1 MVPDTPPTAEG
12 DLAQTPFAHLAVYSM
27 DRRLTGELFLTDPDG
42 VTHAIRFE
50 SGMPVKIRTG
60 GDYARL
66 GDLLV
71 DAGLCSRET
80 VEGAALTGGLL
91 GDMLVLAG
99 YVESA
104 ALDDVLDKQFR
115 SRMAMFYELPPETQY
130 RYFDGCQTLK
140 EWGGDPHSIDPMA
153 LVWQGIRTHAE
164 KSSQFEVTLDKL
176 GAAPLRLHPKAPV
189 ARLGLEE
196 DAAAVVSLIELDP
209 TPLEELC
216 TLGEASPELTRR
228 VAYALLLLRQL
239 DLGRPGLP
247 VGVQE
252 RPASVAKVQL
262 KSKMHRVGAALDHP
276 GAGERSVRLK
286 GRGIVPRD
294 DDGMVPIPPPSESGP
309 GLSGPMA
316 DPTST
321 DGSIEVGEGELTEE
335 ELLDELEAE
344 SGVKEVD
351 PAVRREARAS
361 AEGASP
367 VQAEASGSAAEPSPR
382 APTADSK
389 TAAAAAPAPEPA
401 PAEVEDEAMAS
412 GRRLMAELSSTP
424 LVDLVA
430 LARSKMDEKDHEGA
444 ASVCEIARKRIET
457 EMPEPAV
464 GDKLVALFAW
474 SRASLAQPDLKA
486 LTIGLDDLIRERDVD
501 PLPRYVRGLLRKRLG
516 DGAGSQADF
525 RRVLEIDPDNALAKK
540 EITPETVEKGARR
553 GETGFL
559 KRLFRK

>member
-12 DLAQTPFAHLAVYSM
+12 DLAQTPFAHLAVYAM

-50 SGMPVKIRTG
+50 GGMPVKIRTG

-71 DAGLCSRET
+71 DAGLCPRET
-80 VEGAALTGGLL
+80 VEGAAMAGGLL

-104 ALDDVLDKQFR
+104 ALNDVLDQQFR
-115 SRMAMFYELPPETQY
+115 ARMSMFYELPPETQY
-130 RYFDGCQTLK
+130 RYFDGSQTLK
-140 EWGGDPHSIDPMA
+140 EWGGDPHSVDPMS

-164 KSSQFEVTLDKL
+164 KSSQFDATLEKL
-176 GAAPLRLHPKAPV
+176 GTAPLRLHPKAPV
-189 ARLGLEE
+189 SRLGLEV

-209 TPLEELC
+209 TPLDELC

-228 VAYALLLLRQL
+228 VIYALLLLRQL

-252 RPASVAKVQL
+252 RPASVAKVRL

-276 GAGERSVRLK
+276 GVGERSVRLT

-309 GLSGPMA
+309 GLSMA

-321 DGSIEVGEGELTEE
+321 DGSIEVGEGELTED

-351 PAVRREARAS
+351 PAVRREARAQI
-361 AEGASP
+361 EGA
-367 VQAEASGSAAEPSPR
+367 VASAADASAGGASEAKP
-382 APTADSK
+382 AAAEK
-389 TAAAAAPAPEPA
+389 TAEPTPAPAKA
-401 PAEVEDEAMAS
+401 AEVEDEAMAS
-412 GRRLMAELSSTP
+412 GRRLLAELSSTP

-430 LARSKMDEKDHEGA
+430 LARAKMDEKDHSGA
-444 ASVCEIARKRIET
+444 ASVCEIARKRLET
-457 EMPEPAV
+457 ETPDPAV
-464 GDKLVALFAW
+464 GDKLVALYAW
-474 SRASLAQPDLKA
+474 SRASLPHPDLKA
-486 LTIGLDDLIRERDVD
+486 LTIGLDDLIRERDLD
-501 PLPRYVRGLLRKRLG
+501 PLPRFVRGLLRKRLG
-516 DGAGSQADF
+516 DGPGSQADF
-525 RRVLEIDPDNALAKK
+525 RRVLELEPGHALAKK
-540 EITPETVEKGARR
+540 EVSEPAEEKPARR